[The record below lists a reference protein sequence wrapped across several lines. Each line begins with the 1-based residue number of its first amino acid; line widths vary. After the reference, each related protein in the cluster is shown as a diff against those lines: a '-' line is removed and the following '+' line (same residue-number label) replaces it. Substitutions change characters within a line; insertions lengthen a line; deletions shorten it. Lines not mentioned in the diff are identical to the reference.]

1 MTAPLYTDFPYR
13 FGADGLTAR
22 TTRIDHVRDL
32 LEQLLFTRPGERLTR
47 PLLGVGLPDLLFGPL
62 SEEVAAA
69 AATLIELAIHQHLS
83 REIAESTVAVRVDGS
98 ALLIDVAYRLV
109 ATGEPGEANLRGEG
123 AA

>member
-22 TTRIDHVRDL
+22 TTRVDHVRDL

-47 PLLGVGLPDLLFGPL
+47 PELGVGIADLLFGPAN
-62 SEEVAAA
+62 EQVAAA
-69 AATLIELAIHQHLS
+69 AQTLIELAISQHLS
-83 REIAESTVAVRVDGS
+83 REIAQSKVAVRADGS

-109 ATGEPGEANLRGEG
+109 ATGEAGEANLRVEG
-123 AA
+123 SA